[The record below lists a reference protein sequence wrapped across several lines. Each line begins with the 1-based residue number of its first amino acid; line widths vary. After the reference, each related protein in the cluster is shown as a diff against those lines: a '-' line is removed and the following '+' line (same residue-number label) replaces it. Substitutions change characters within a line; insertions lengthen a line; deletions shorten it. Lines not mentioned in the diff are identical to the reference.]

1 MQKKEAAIIIGGIC
15 FVLVLAIVIQIKT
28 VNSNNSIVLQT
39 QSNDNLRDDLLI
51 IREKYDNMSLE
62 LARQEK
68 ILEETRK
75 RSTQDNPELKQKEL
89 ELKENNV
96 LLRFN

>member
-39 QSNDNLRDDLLI
+39 QSNDNLRDDLLK